1 MTYILLDI
9 GGTKTRV
16 AVSKDL
22 KTLDQV
28 SKFDTPIK
36 FKAGIDSIVKAI
48 ESMGLKSKVSGIAIG
63 MRGRINE
70 DKTALENDNVL
81 SDWAKKPLAETLS
94 KHFKEPVL
102 IENDTALAGL
112 GEAVHGAGQGAD
124 IVAYHTISTGI
135 GGVKIENGH
144 IDIASFG
151 FEPGHQILD
160 IDRTILGVDITP
172 TLENLV
178 SGSGLEARLGVKPY
192 DIPQNDVIWN
202 ELAEYLAHGLRNT
215 ILYWSPDTIILG
227 GSMILGDPKIEID
240 PIRKYTVEVLDS
252 FVACPFITLSKLGD
266 DAGLYGAMVYLEQN
280 LNSVE

>member
-16 AVSKDL
+16 ATSKDL
-22 KTLDQV
+22 KQLDKI
-28 SKFDTPIK
+28 SKFNTAPK
-36 FKAGIDSIVKAI
+36 FKAGIESIIKAI
-48 ESMGLKSKVSGIAIG
+48 ESMKITDKITGIAIG
-63 MRGRINE
+63 IRGRINE
-70 DKTALENDNVL
+70 EKTALENDGVL
-81 SDWAKKPLAETLS
+81 SDWAKKPLAEMLE
-94 KHFKEPVL
+94 KHFQTSVF

-135 GGVKIENGH
+135 GGVKIENGM
-144 IDIASFG
+144 IDQASFG

-172 TLENLV
+172 TFENLV

-192 DIPQNDVIWN
+192 DIPQSDLIWN

-215 ILYWSPDTIILG
+215 ILYWSPDAIILG
-227 GSMILGDPKIEID
+227 GSMIIGDPKLKSNRFEN
-240 PIRKYTVEVLDS
+240 T
-252 FVACPFITLSKLGD
+252 
-266 DAGLYGAMVYLEQN
+266 Q
-280 LNSVE
+280 

>member
-16 AVSKDL
+16 GASKDL
-22 KTLDQV
+22 QTLDMV
-28 SKFDTPIK
+28 SKFNTPAK
-36 FKAGIDSIVKAI
+36 FKAGTESIIKAI
-48 ESMGLKSKVSGIAIG
+48 EGMKIKDKIEGIAIG

-81 SDWAKKPLAETLS
+81 ADWAKKPLAETLVN
-94 KHFKEPVL
+94 HFKATVF

-112 GEAVHGAGQGAD
+112 GEAIHGAGQGAD

-135 GGVKIENGH
+135 GGVKIESGQ

-172 TLENLV
+172 SLENLV

-227 GSMILGDPKIEID
+227 GSMILGDPKIELD
-240 PIRKYTVEVLDS
+240 PIRKYTVEVLDG
-252 FVACPFITLSKLGD
+252 FVDCPFITLSQLGD
-266 DAGLYGAMVYLEQN
+266 NAGLYGAMVYLEQH
-280 LNSVE
+280 LDK

>member
-16 AVSKDL
+16 AASKDL
-22 KTLDQV
+22 QTLDKV
-28 SKFDTPIK
+28 SKFNTPLK
-36 FKAGIDSIVKAI
+36 FKAGIDSIIKAI
-48 ESMGLKSKVSGIAIG
+48 EGMKLKDKVSGIAIG

-94 KHFKEPVL
+94 KHFQAPVF

-135 GGVKIENGH
+135 GGAKIENGK
-144 IDIASFG
+144 IDITSFG

-227 GSMILGDPKIEID
+227 GSMITGDPKIELD

-252 FVACPFITLSKLGD
+252 FVACPFITITKLGD
-266 DAGLYGAMVYLEQN
+266 DAGLYGAMVYLEQQ
-280 LNSVE
+280 LQ

>member
-81 SDWAKKPLAETLS
+81 SDWAKKTS
-94 KHFKEPVL
+94 
-102 IENDTALAGL
+102 
-112 GEAVHGAGQGAD
+112 
-124 IVAYHTISTGI
+124 
-135 GGVKIENGH
+135 GGNCIQT
-144 IDIASFG
+144 F
-151 FEPGHQILD
+151 
-160 IDRTILGVDITP
+160 
-172 TLENLV
+172 
-178 SGSGLEARLGVKPY
+178 
-192 DIPQNDVIWN
+192 
-202 ELAEYLAHGLRNT
+202 
-215 ILYWSPDTIILG
+215 
-227 GSMILGDPKIEID
+227 
-240 PIRKYTVEVLDS
+240 
-252 FVACPFITLSKLGD
+252 
-266 DAGLYGAMVYLEQN
+266 
-280 LNSVE
+280 